1 MIYDRETG
9 VDITPTILKDPP
21 KREGKKTT
29 QQVDFQVQ
37 NSIGRFGLLLLLHPP
52 SEILALNFNMVFPVL
67 PPVPRFTLG
76 AESWRLLCV

>member
-29 QQVDFQVQ
+29 QQVDFRYK
-37 NSIGRFGLLLLLHPP
+37 ILLAIFGLLLLLH
-52 SEILALNFNMVFPVL
+52 
-67 PPVPRFTLG
+67 
-76 AESWRLLCV
+76 